1 MCTMTRHTQAPSMN
15 STYIEILQ
23 LIPRDRQISTTDL
36 YERMKEGGLNVSRR
50 SFERYMEDIC
60 EKFEIERNTTSRP
73 YGYRW
78 KKNSNRLSLGSLN
91 AQEAMLLLLAEQ
103 QLHKLLPASLKSSL
117 SPFFEQAKRVLEY
130 AHLQGAPGGKLREAR
145 EWLNKVRVLA
155 TTVPVLPPQLADGVF
170 EAVSEA
176 LLHNHMLNIDYRNA
190 KGELKVNKRI
200 KPLGLAQAEERLFL
214 VCQFDGYDEPRNLA
228 MQRILS
234 AVDTRMPF
242 DRPPNFDLKAYEAEG
257 QFSYGKGEPIQLTM
271 WVSSYLS
278 LLMTETPLSEDQ
290 TLSPMPEPPPWAGDQ
305 SREGSLLQA
314 TVVHSHLLERWLRSQ
329 GKGLRVLGPAG
340 LLARL

>member
-1 MCTMTRHTQAPSMN
+1 MSLRTQTHSM
-15 STYIEILQ
+15 STTYIDILQ
-23 LIPRDRQISTTDL
+23 LIPHDRLISTTELFKSMQD
-36 YERMKEGGLNVSRR
+36 RGLEVGRR

-60 EKFEIERNTTSRP
+60 KEFDIERVTASKP
-73 YGYRW
+73 FGYRW
-78 KKNSNRLSLGSLN
+78 KKDSARLSLGSLN

-103 QLHKLLPASLKSSL
+103 QLEKLLPASLKSSL
-117 SPFFEQAKRVLEY
+117 SPFFDQAKRVLEN
-130 AHLQGAPGGKLREAR
+130 AHLKEAPGGKRREAR

-155 TTVPVLPPQLADGVF
+155 TTVPVLPPKLGDGVF

-214 VCQFDGYDEPRNLA
+214 VCQFDGYEEPRNLA
-228 MQRILS
+228 MQRILT

-242 DRPPNFDLKAYEAEG
+242 ERPANFDLKTYEDEG
-257 QFSYGKGEPIQLTM
+257 QFSYGKGEPIKLSL
-271 WVSSYLS
+271 WISPYLS
-278 LLMTETPLSEDQ
+278 LLMAETPLSEDQ
-290 TLSPMPEPPPWAGDQ
+290 TLSPMPESTPWAGEQ
-305 SREGSLLQA
+305 AREGSLLQA

-329 GKGLRVLGPAG
+329 GKGLRVLGPSA
-340 LLARL
+340 LITRL